1 MAGSWHHLEQE
12 TNTEDNILTKHRVL
26 IVGVGSI
33 GERHLRCFAATERAE
48 LSLCEINDEL
58 RQTVA
63 DRYHVRHGYS
73 SLDEVLDDRDHRC
86 DIAVIATPAHLHIP
100 MATRL
105 VQAGIHLLIEKPL
118 STSLEG
124 IEALARLV
132 GQHQVTACVAYVFRA
147 NPVLQSMRE
156 AIKSSRFGEPVDVV
170 VTTGQ
175 NFPTYRP
182 AYRDVY
188 FAQRATGG
196 GAIQDALTH
205 MINACQ
211 WIVGPA
217 DRVMADASHQLLEGV
232 EVEDTVHV
240 IARHSGVLA
249 SYNLNL
255 YQAPNE
261 VVLQVVCQRGTA
273 RFEGHHRRWLSMT
286 EPGGQW
292 QVEFESEADR
302 DGIFINQANA
312 FLDSVEGKAPVLC
325 TLAEGLQTLRVN
337 LSVLQAA
344 DHPAW
349 RQVAE

>member
-1 MAGSWHHLEQE
+1 M
-12 TNTEDNILTKHRVL
+12 
-26 IVGVGSI
+26 
-33 GERHLRCFAATERAE
+33 FAATERAE

-205 MINACQ
+205 MINACSDVLRNGVKQ
-211 WIVGPA
+211 THNVLRNI
-217 DRVMADASHQLLEGV
+217 DR
-232 EVEDTVHV
+232 
-240 IARHSGVLA
+240 
-249 SYNLNL
+249 
-255 YQAPNE
+255 P
-261 VVLQVVCQRGTA
+261 C
-273 RFEGHHRRWLSMT
+273 W
-286 EPGGQW
+286 
-292 QVEFESEADR
+292 
-302 DGIFINQANA
+302 
-312 FLDSVEGKAPVLC
+312 
-325 TLAEGLQTLRVN
+325 
-337 LSVLQAA
+337 
-344 DHPAW
+344 
-349 RQVAE
+349 